1 MCSATD
7 LLMKPQIRD
16 FVYLRALRMGEANLL
31 EGARHAASAV
41 QTSVEASLTDGD
53 NNALDSMLHA
63 GNLAAPIHAAL
74 LDECARGRKTEGAVE
89 LMLEE
94 LSRQRQTIK
103 EGTASV
109 ESLLLIAG
117 VQRHVTAG
125 GLAGWHRMRIG
136 SHLLVVDTSPDGL
149 YGVERQRELMLARGC
164 CVQVGVSFNGS
175 PPQSYLFEANVDG
188 DTLAL
193 PALDAADSDVDADDD
208 VEILVA
214 DLNGMTGG
222 RFWKQAARVPSW
234 VDPEV
239 TC

>member
-1 MCSATD
+1 
-7 LLMKPQIRD
+7 MKPQIRD

-41 QTSVEASLTDGD
+41 QSAVEASLTDGD

-109 ESLLLIAG
+109 ASLLLIAG
-117 VQRHVTAG
+117 VQRREAAG
-125 GLAGWHRMRIG
+125 GLAGLHRMRIG

-149 YGVERQRELMLARGC
+149 YGVERQRELMLRSGA
-164 CVQVGVSFNGS
+164 CVLLS
-175 PPQSYLFEANVDG
+175 PHAIFLIRSMTRFELSRLHEACYKWMLQNMF
-188 DTLAL
+188 A
-193 PALDAADSDVDADDD
+193 
-208 VEILVA
+208 EHILVA
-214 DLNGMTGG
+214 KSVAISTRLHGG
-222 RFWKQAARVPSW
+222 F
-234 VDPEV
+234 E
-239 TC
+239 